1 MDEEEEMDEGLYDED
16 GMEKEERELDEELA
30 DVSNYL
36 IKVLVILR
44 DC

>member
-30 DVSNYL
+30 DVSNCL
-36 IKVLVILR
+36 IRLFGIEL
-44 DC
+44 